1 VSNELV
7 LDTREL
13 EAPEPM
19 GLVLQNLSNLNATT
33 YIKMIHRIEPLML
46 YTHLEEN
53 NINYKVS
60 FKDDD
65 VMIYIWD
72 TTFNNQDKF
81 KDID

>member
-1 VSNELV
+1 VSNELL

-46 YTHLEEN
+46 YTHLENN
-53 NINYKVS
+53 NISYKTIKDKDEVS
-60 FKDDD
+60 
-65 VMIYIWD
+65 IYIWNIHFHD
-72 TTFNNQDKF
+72 TTIFETL
-81 KDID
+81 

>member
-19 GLVLQNLSNLNATT
+19 GLVLKNLSNLNATT

-46 YTHLEEN
+46 YSHLENN
-53 NINYKVS
+53 NIS
-60 FKDDD
+60 FKTIKDEDKIS
-65 VMIYIWD
+65 IYIWNTNFHD
-72 TTFNNQDKF
+72 TTIFERV
-81 KDID
+81 

>member
-1 VSNELV
+1 MSNELL

-46 YTHLEEN
+46 YTHLKN
-53 NINYKVS
+53 NNLS
-60 FKDDD
+60 FKTIKDEDKIS
-65 VMIYIWD
+65 IYIWNIHFHD
-72 TTFNNQDKF
+72 TTTFERV
-81 KDID
+81 